1 MAVLFITIGCQ
12 TTTDEGNGS
21 NQNNDDNQDQ
31 NLKSYYFLRHAFM
44 EENAAVDRNASEAE
58 KLAWSSR
65 HFNAARTYLQE
76 KAAAYENR
84 LDNEVANGNSFL
96 KELYDNSYPINF
108 DNGNRI
114 NYLQNSIYIDRFLA
128 YNNLVYPYVLGGIGA
143 KLVTMGDPS
152 TVKNYEDF
160 KAHYNALALRA
171 YNDSLGSLRDSKD
184 LPYNQERFEINYDLF
199 ARTDNSYDIDN
210 HQQIETTVY
219 NMLQTVANKTGT
231 SIEALVDTVNMSLL
245 HVSLWG
251 ARDLGAQSGLQL
263 SDTGRLDRPDFNTL
277 PYLNT
282 KECLLNLEYGYADQI
297 HKDQREY
304 NEQQQQQN
312 GLSR

>member
-65 HFNAARTYLQE
+65 HFNAARTYMQE
-76 KAAAYENR
+76 KVAAYENR
-84 LDNEVANGNSFL
+84 LATEPADNFLKTIYEKQLDYLKDANGKRIDYLRRIPNIDTFL
-96 KELYDNSYPINF
+96 T
-108 DNGNRI
+108 
-114 NYLQNSIYIDRFLA
+114 
-128 YNNLVYPYVLGGIGA
+128 YNDLVFPYVLGGIGA
-143 KLVTMGDPS
+143 KLVTIGDPS

-160 KAHYNALALRA
+160 KTHYNALALRA

-219 NMLQTVANKTGT
+219 NMLQTVASKTGT
-231 SIEALVDTVNMSLL
+231 SIEALVDTVNLSLL
-245 HVSLWG
+245 QASLWG
-251 ARDLGAQSGLQL
+251 ARDLAAQSGLQI
-263 SDTGRLDRPDFNTL
+263 SDTGRLERPDFNTI

-282 KECLLNLEYGYADQI
+282 KECLSNIGSGYNYQI
-297 HKDQREY
+297 IKDQREY